1 MSVMSS
7 ALGSFSPITSSSP
20 LMRSSS
26 PMTRAGNRA
35 SSAAGSP
42 ASDVPPLVDILAL
55 AVAGFTIYTF
65 LEMSLVPVHAGCMT
79 LAFLY
84 LLPQGVLTATR
95 PSREV
100 RGGKRGRKR

>member
-1 MSVMSS
+1 
-7 ALGSFSPITSSSP
+7 
-20 LMRSSS
+20 
-26 PMTRAGNRA
+26 MTRAGNRA

-84 LLPQGVLTATR
+84 LLPQGVLTAAR

-100 RGGKRGRKR
+100 RGGKRGRKRWSDLLTWESKLQLSFGWTLQLPNVGQ